1 MVFVERVIFLQQF
14 SIEEKIISDGFLQNE
29 KLKRKW
35 IIGQLQKYY
44 IIPND
49 PNLFDEHFFKNKP
62 YHYMWTVLLREI
74 KMMSKIEKS
83 RNLTKTEKQKI
94 IKQKEIFINKN
105 LILAML
111 NDFDHQSKQ
120 TESSFIEKTKNNIE
134 NSRSYSEIEKQV
146 EIFIKKINPKKYH
159 YFKKPEIWKNAFKRI
174 GLYHTFEEIIKYQN
188 YRFSENDTI
197 NESLNTLS
205 TLLQETDL
213 TGINKLL
220 PQITKLL
227 GSE

>member
-1 MVFVERVIFLQQF
+1 
-14 SIEEKIISDGFLQNE
+14 
-29 KLKRKW
+29 
-35 IIGQLQKYY
+35 
-44 IIPND
+44 
-49 PNLFDEHFFKNKP
+49 
-62 YHYMWTVLLREI
+62 
-74 KMMSKIEKS
+74 
-83 RNLTKTEKQKI
+83 
-94 IKQKEIFINKN
+94 
-105 LILAML
+105 ML